1 MDQYDI
7 EVTTDGR
14 RLFEGLLFLALY
26 CLSIPAADYLTMNV
40 GFVCEPGGPCR
51 IPVAPGFAATTGALP
66 IAATYVLR
74 DFVQRR
80 FGLAISFCVVIMG
93 AALASY
99 LAPPALVI
107 ASGAAVLAA
116 GFVDMIIYTWIA
128 RKHFVT
134 AVVTS
139 SMISSA
145 VDSAVFLWLA
155 FSSIDLVA
163 GQTLAKVWVILT
175 LLPFTM
181 WLWKRD
187 QRIGLA
193 PA

>member
-1 MDQYDI
+1 MDRYDI

-26 CLSIPAADYLTMNV
+26 CLSIPLADYFTTHI
-40 GFVCEPGGPCR
+40 GYVCEQGGPCTF
-51 IPVAPGFAATTGALP
+51 PVAPGLRATTGALP

-80 FGLAISFCVVIMG
+80 FGLAVSFCIVLMG
-93 AALASY
+93 AALASF

-107 ASGAAVLAA
+107 ASGGAVLVA
-116 GFVDMIIYTWIA
+116 GLVDMIIYTWIA
-128 RKHFVT
+128 RKNFVA
-134 AVVTS
+134 AVVAS
-139 SMISSA
+139 SLISSV
-145 VDSAVFLWLA
+145 VDSAVFLWFA
-155 FSSIDLVA
+155 FSSLDLLA
-163 GQTLAKVWVILT
+163 GQSLAKTWVILA
-175 LLPFTM
+175 LLPFTR